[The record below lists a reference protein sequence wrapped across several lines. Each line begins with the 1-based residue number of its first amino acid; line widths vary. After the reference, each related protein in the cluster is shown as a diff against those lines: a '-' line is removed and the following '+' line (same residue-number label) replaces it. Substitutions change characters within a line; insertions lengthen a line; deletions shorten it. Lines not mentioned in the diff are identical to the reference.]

1 MTAPARR
8 LVEALEPLLATREV
22 DLEDVVVSRAGK
34 RTLVRIVVDKDG
46 GIDLDAIASLTELI
60 GDAVEDSEILGDSPY
75 LLEITSPGVDRP
87 LTLPRHW
94 RRNAARLVKVTT
106 TDGETFEGRI
116 FDADDEAAVIVV
128 GDGTRRITYDEVTR
142 AVVQIE
148 FNKKDAAPDTLVD
161 DDDDLDDEDVFED
174 EVADDESA
182 DDEDEEPAE
191 EV

>member
-8 LVEALEPLLATREV
+8 LAEALEPLLADREV

-46 GIDLDAIASLTELI
+46 GIDLDGIASLNEAI
-60 GDAVEDSEILGDSPY
+60 GDAIEESSLLGDGSY

-94 RRNAARLVKVTT
+94 KRNAGRLVKVTT
-106 TDGETFEGRI
+106 ADDTTTGRI
-116 FDADDEAAVIVV
+116 LDADDEAVVIAV
-128 GDGTRRITYDEVTR
+128 GDGTSRLTYDQVVR

-148 FNKKDAAPDTLVD
+148 FNKKSTESADDADDLV
-161 DDDDLDDEDVFED
+161 DDLDDDVEDAED
-174 EVADDESA
+174 ADEIDA
-182 DDEDEEPAE
+182 DEEA
-191 EV
+191 

>member
-8 LVEALEPLLATREV
+8 LVEALEPLLAAREV

-46 GIDLDAIASLTELI
+46 GIDLDGIASLNELI
-60 GDAVEDSEILGDSPY
+60 GDAVEQSEILGDSPY
-75 LLEITSPGVDRP
+75 LLEITSPGTDRP

-94 RRNAARLVKVTT
+94 RRNAGRLVKVTT
-106 TDGETFEGRI
+106 HDDTFEGRI
-116 FDADDEAAVIVV
+116 LDADDDAVVTAV
-128 GDGTRRITYDEVTR
+128 ADGTRRLTYDEVVR

-148 FNKKDAAPDTLVD
+148 FNRAAPDTLT
-161 DDDDLDDEDVFED
+161 LDDEDELED
-174 EVADDESA
+174 SSFVPEVDDE
-182 DDEDEEPAE
+182 AE

>member
-60 GDAVEDSEILGDSPY
+60 GDAVEDSEILGDSAY

-94 RRNAARLVKVTT
+94 RRNAGRLVKVAT
-106 TDGETFEGRI
+106 TDGESFEGRI
-116 FDADDEAAVIVV
+116 LDADDAAAVIVV
-128 GDGTRRITYDEVTR
+128 DDGTRRLTYDEVTR

-161 DDDDLDDEDVFED
+161 DDDELDDVDLDGGDADEED
-174 EVADDESA
+174 D
-182 DDEDEEPAE
+182 EPAE

>member
-1 MTAPARR
+1 
-8 LVEALEPLLATREV
+8 
-22 DLEDVVVSRAGK
+22 
-34 RTLVRIVVDKDG
+34 VRVVVDKDG
-46 GIDLDAIASLTELI
+46 GIDLDGIASLTELI

-94 RRNAARLVKVTT
+94 RRNAGRLVNVTT
-106 TDGETFEGRI
+106 TDGQSCQGRI
-116 FDADDEAAVIVV
+116 LDADDAAAVIVV
-128 GDGTRRITYDEVTR
+128 DDGTRRLTYDEVTR

-161 DDDDLDDEDVFED
+161 DDDDVDDDLL
-174 EVADDESA
+174 
-182 DDEDEEPAE
+182 DEDEQDAEDENTAE

>member
-34 RTLVRIVVDKDG
+34 QTLVRVVVDKDG
-46 GIDLDAIASLTELI
+46 GIDLDGIASLTELI

-94 RRNAARLVKVTT
+94 RRNAGRLVKVTT
-106 TDGETFEGRI
+106 TDGETFQGRI
-116 FDADDEAAVIVV
+116 LDADDTAAVMVV
-128 GDGTRRITYDEVTR
+128 DDGTRRLTYDEVTR
-142 AVVQIE
+142 GVVQVE

-161 DDDDLDDEDVFED
+161 DDDELDDVDVDDDDDDLDDDDVEDD
-174 EVADDESA
+174 
-182 DDEDEEPAE
+182 EPAE